1 MDILGIFVSIAYIF
15 FIIFISSLVSKK
27 HSELSRKVVHIG
39 VCNWWIIVILFFN
52 NMFLTCIVPGLFCII
67 NFISYKKDIFKSMER
82 DDKKSLGTVYYAI
95 SCLVLTLLSFLWFKN
110 RLYAGIGLFTMG
122 YGDGLAALVG
132 SKFKSKKFV
141 IFGNEKT
148 VLGSITMFIASFIAI
163 SILSMCFNQFSIICV
178 LFISVIATLI
188 EAISPYGLDNIT
200 VPILTSILAYFV
212 I

>member
-1 MDILGIFVSIAYIF
+1 MDILGIFASIAYIF

-163 SILSMCFNQFSIICV
+163 SILSMCFNQFSIIGV